1 MGNEAYQAKK
11 YDEAIRHYTEAINL
25 DPESAVFYS
34 NRSACY
40 FSLKQYQK
48 AFEDA
53 LLCVSKDPKFIKGY
67 YRLSSA
73 QTELQLFDDSIAIL
87 KAALSIEPGMD
98 TRT

>member
-1 MGNEAYQAKK
+1 MWCDVIITIIMWCDNNNNNVMWC
-11 YDEAIRHYTEAINL
+11 DVMWCDNN
-25 DPESAVFYS
+25 